1 MATDSILRPGEL
13 KDILL
18 REIAAADLTTAD
30 VSEVGTVLEVRDGIA
45 RIYGLQSAV
54 ASEML
59 EFTAAETGETVAGL
73 VLNLEEDNVG
83 AAILGDYL
91 KLKEGD
97 EVRRTGRLLEVP
109 AGPAMLGRVVDA
121 LGRPVDGRGSIQ
133 TTTHPPGRDGG
144 AGHHRPPA
152 GEGAAPDRHQGHR
165 RHDPDR
171 PRPARAD
178 HRRPRHRQ
186 DGHRGRHHHQSEG
199 HRRRLRLR
207 RHRPEAVDGG
217 HGGREAA
224 ATRAR
229 SSTPSWS
236 SPRRRSRR
244 RCSSSPRTPAAPSP
258 STSCTRRGR
267 PTLCVYDDLSK
278 QAAAYRQLSLIL
290 RRPPGREA
298 YPGDVFYLHSRLLE
312 RAAKINENPET
323 IKFDPR
329 IKKPGGSLTALPII
343 ETQAGDVSA
352 YIPTNVISIT
362 DGQIFLTTDLF
373 YSNVRPAVD
382 AGISVS
388 RVGGNAQIKAMKQ
401 VAGPLRLSLAQY
413 RELEAFAQFGSDLD
427 AATQRQLARGAR
439 LVEVLKQPQYR
450 PVPVEKQVAIIY
462 AVTNGYLDDVQG
474 RAHPAVGAGVPR
486 LPRGQAARGPQ
497 RHPDQEGA
505 GRRPHGRLKAA
516 IDGLQAALRGRLM
529 AKGRQL
535 KGRIRSV
542 QNTRKITKTMEL
554 VATSKLKRAQDRVV
568 AARPYARGAARGHLR
583 PVHGRAG
590 GALPAAPPPGAAGE
604 GRPDPRGRHPAD
616 LQSRPGGRLQ
626 RQPDQGGAP
635 ADGAARVRGVHGRA
649 LRHRQEG
656 DRLLPLSR
664 PQARRGA
671 PGHRR
676 PAHGR
681 ARRPRSSSR

>member
-1 MATDSILRPGEL
+1 MATESILRPGEL

-18 REIAAADLTTAD
+18 REIAAADITTAD

-59 EFTAAETGETVAGL
+59 EFTATETGETVAGL

-97 EVRRTGRLLEVP
+97 EVRRTRRLLEVP

-121 LGRPVDGRGSIQ
+121 LGRPVDGRGTIQ
-133 TTTHPPGRDGG
+133 TTTSRQVEMVAPGIIVRQPVKEPLQTGIKAIDAMIPIGRG
-144 AGHHRPPA
+144 QRELIIG
-152 GEGAAPDRHQGHR
+152 DRGTGKT
-165 RHDPDR
+165 
-171 PRPARAD
+171 AI
-178 HRRPRHRQ
+178 
-186 DGHRGRHHHQSEG
+186 
-199 HRRRLRLR
+199 
-207 RHRPEAVDGG
+207 AVDTIINQKGTG
-217 HGGREAA
+217 VICVYVAIGQKRSTV
-224 ATRAR
+224 ATVVEKLRDAGALEY
-229 SSTPSWS
+229 SIVVVASASE
-236 SPRRRSRR
+236 
-244 RCSSSPRTPAAPSP
+244 PAPLQFIAPY
-258 STSCTRRGR
+258 TGCALAEYFMYEEGK

-450 PVPVEKQVAIIY
+450 PVPVERQVAIIY
-462 AVTNGYLDDVQG
+462 AVTNGYLDEVKVEHIRQWEREFLDYLEAKTPEILSG
-474 RAHPAVGAGVPR
+474 IRTKKALDDDLTAK
-486 LPRGQAARGPQ
+486 
-497 RHPDQEGA
+497 
-505 GRRPHGRLKAA
+505 LKAA
-516 IDGLQAALRGRLM
+516 IAAFKPLF
-529 AKGRQL
+529 
-535 KGRIRSV
+535 
-542 QNTRKITKTMEL
+542 T
-554 VATSKLKRAQDRVV
+554 
-568 AARPYARGAARGHLR
+568 
-583 PVHGRAG
+583 
-590 GALPAAPPPGAAGE
+590 
-604 GRPDPRGRHPAD
+604 AD
-616 LQSRPGGRLQ
+616 
-626 RQPDQGGAP
+626 
-635 ADGAARVRGVHGRA
+635 
-649 LRHRQEG
+649 
-656 DRLLPLSR
+656 
-664 PQARRGA
+664 
-671 PGHRR
+671 
-676 PAHGR
+676 
-681 ARRPRSSSR
+681 